1 MDTGIGVH
9 YRDLALTFKQLGHEV
24 RVYQFPYEF
33 THDTVSEFEGIPVSR
48 FGIQHINLFKIRGI
62 GRLCRIFRYFDF
74 YEALVFFRRSKAI
87 LKEAIKEHD
96 FDIIEATSN
105 RGVACSI
112 SFEKKKPPIFTRV
125 STTMKQSFAYEG
137 KTVDLNYRLAS
148 YLECSQIRRSDYL
161 VTHSQ
166 CHATEIGNLH
176 GINPDKFSIIPHAI
190 ESAPSKNNKIKIHYD
205 SIKILFVGRMEPRK
219 GFDTLLRAIPKV
231 IKRFSNVHF
240 DFCGSSHKSILD
252 EAKKR
257 LPSESGVTFHGYV
270 ERNDLDEFYKNCDV
284 FVAPSNYESFGII
297 YLEAMRFGKP
307 IVACDSG
314 GTPEVVEN
322 EISGILVPPGDA
334 EKLAN
339 AIIRLCK
346 SESLRKKMGQAGQSR
361 ISKFYSLDKLGEA
374 TLNHYQSFCG
384 SGLNN

>member
-1 MDTGIGVH
+1 MDTGIGIH
-9 YRDLALTFKQLGHEV
+9 YRDLALTFKRLGHEV

-48 FGIQHINLFKIRGI
+48 FGIQPTNLFKIRGI

-74 YEALVFFRRSKAI
+74 HEALYFFRRSKAI
-87 LKEAIKEHD
+87 LKVAIKEHD

-112 SFEKKKPPIFTRV
+112 SFEKKKPPIVTRV
-125 STTMKQSFAYEG
+125 STTMKQAFAYEG
-137 KTVDLNYRLAS
+137 KTADLNYRLAS
-148 YLECSQIRRSDYL
+148 YLECSQIRRSDRL
-161 VTHSQ
+161 VTHTR
-166 CHATEIGNLH
+166 CHAKEIGNLH

-190 ESAPSKNNKIKIHYD
+190 ESAPSKNNKLKIHDD

-240 DFCGSSHKSILD
+240 DFCGSSQKSILD

-307 IVACDSG
+307 VVACDSG

-322 EISGILVPPGDA
+322 EISGILVPPSDA

-339 AIIRLCK
+339 AMIRLCK

-374 TLNHYQSFCG
+374 TLNHYQSFCR

>member
-33 THDTVSEFEGIPVSR
+33 TYDTVSEFEGIPVSR
-48 FGIQHINLFKIRGI
+48 FGVQPTNLFKIRGI
-62 GRLCRIFRYFDF
+62 GRLCRIFKYFDF
-74 YEALVFFRRSKAI
+74 HEALVFFRRSKAI

-125 STTMKQSFAYEG
+125 STTMKQSFAYES

-161 VTHSQ
+161 VTHSR
-166 CHATEIGNLH
+166 CHATEICNLH
-176 GINPDKFSIIPHAI
+176 GINPDKFLIIPHAI
-190 ESAPSKNNKIKIHYD
+190 ESVHSENYNHKTSDD
-205 SIKILFVGRMEPRK
+205 SVKILFVGRMEPRK
-219 GFDTLLRAIPKV
+219 GFDTLLRAIPNV
-231 IKRFSNVHF
+231 MESFSNVHF
-240 DFCGSSHKSILD
+240 DFCGSTQKSIID

-257 LPSESGVTFHGYV
+257 LPSQSGVTFHGYV
-270 ERNDLDEFYKNCDV
+270 ERNKLNKFYKNCDI
-284 FVAPSNYESFGII
+284 FVGPSNYESFGII

-307 IVACDSG
+307 VVACNSG

-322 EISGILVPPGDA
+322 EVSGLLVAPGNPVQ
-334 EKLAN
+334 LAN
-339 AIIRLCK
+339 ALIRLCK
-346 SESLRKKMGQAGQSR
+346 SESLRKKMGQAGKSR

-384 SGLNN
+384 PGLNT